1 MSNFPYNF
9 HDDDNPLSLSS
20 MNSTDQKLD
29 FSLVLASSVH
39 DMKNSLGMLLNSLEV
54 VIEDSV
60 EKQDDTQKQHF
71 SILQYEASRIN
82 SELIQLLTIYRLQ
95 DKNLPLNIDE
105 NYIYETFED
114 QLARN
119 DMLFK
124 TKGID
129 VAIECDQDLVWF
141 YDNEL
146 LGNVIHNV
154 LINAAR
160 YAKENIILSASIV
173 DQELKVSIA
182 DDGNGF
188 PAFMLEAEPLNEDV
202 KKSSNSTHLGLFF
215 AAKIAS
221 FHKKESSEGRI
232 NLSNEGPLKGG
243 AFSIFIP

>member
-1 MSNFPYNF
+1 MSDFPSNF
-9 HDDDNPLSLSS
+9 DADNEPLNLSLPVSA
-20 MNSTDQKLD
+20 DQHLD

-60 EKQDDTQKQHF
+60 EKQDDTQKKHF

-95 DKNLPLNIDE
+95 NKNLPLNVDE

-124 TKGID
+124 TKGIEVVID
-129 VAIECDQDLVWF
+129 CDPDMAWF

-146 LGNVIHNV
+146 MGNVIHNV

-160 YAKENIILSASIV
+160 YAKEKIVLSASIM
-173 DQELKVSIA
+173 DQELHVSIS

-188 PAFMLEAEPLNEDV
+188 PAFMLEAEPLGEDV
-202 KKSSNSTHLGLFF
+202 KKSTNSTQLGLFF

-221 FHKKESSEGRI
+221 FHQQNSVKGRI
-232 NLSNEGPLKGG
+232 ELTNGGILKGG
-243 AFSIFIP
+243 VFSIYLP

>member
-1 MSNFPYNF
+1 MSEFPFEFDAGDEPSAKN
-9 HDDDNPLSLSS
+9 
-20 MNSTDQKLD
+20 TDQQLD

-54 VIEDSV
+54 VIEDSQ
-60 EKQDDTQKQHF
+60 EKQDHTQKKHF

-95 DKNLPLNIDE
+95 DKNLPLNVDE
-105 NYIYETFED
+105 HYIYETFED

-129 VAIECDQDLVWF
+129 VVIDCDQDLVWF

-160 YAKENIILSASIV
+160 YAKAKIILSAAIV

-188 PAFMLEAEPLNEDV
+188 PAFMLEAEPLSEDV

-221 FHKKESSEGRI
+221 FHKKNSIKGRI
-232 NLSNEGPLKGG
+232 NLSNEGPLRGG
-243 AFSIFIP
+243 VFSIYLP

>member
-1 MSNFPYNF
+1 M
-9 HDDDNPLSLSS
+9 
-20 MNSTDQKLD
+20 TDYMPNNDVHIDMAMKRASETNDPQLD

-54 VIEDSV
+54 VVEESI
-60 EKQDDTQKQHF
+60 EKQDEMQKKHF

-95 DKNLPLNIDE
+95 NKNLPLNIDE

-124 TKGID
+124 TKNID
-129 VAIECDQDLVWF
+129 VVIDCDPELAWF

-146 LGNVIHNV
+146 MGNVIHNV

-160 YAKENIILSASIV
+160 YAKQKIILSASIV
-173 DQELKVSIA
+173 DEQLHVTIE
-182 DDGNGF
+182 DDGSGF
-188 PAFMLEAEPLNEDV
+188 PAFMLEAEPLGEDV
-202 KKSSNSTHLGLFF
+202 KRSSNSTQLGLFF

-221 FHKKESSEGRI
+221 FHRQAERQGYIK
-232 NLSNEGPLKGG
+232 LSNGG
-243 AFSIFIP
+243 ELNGGVFNIYLP

>member
-1 MSNFPYNF
+1 MSDYPSNF
-9 HDDDNPLSLSS
+9 DLDGEPLNLSRPI
-20 MNSTDQKLD
+20 STDQDLD

-54 VIEDSV
+54 VIEDSI
-60 EKQDDTQKQHF
+60 EKQDDTQKKHF

-95 DKNLPLNIDE
+95 GKSLPVNIDE

-124 TKGID
+124 TKGIEVD
-129 VAIECDQDLVWF
+129 IDCDPDMAWF

-146 LGNVIHNV
+146 MGNVIHNV

-160 YAKENIILSASIV
+160 YAKEKIVLSASIV
-173 DQELKVSIA
+173 EQELQVSIA

-188 PAFMLEAEPLNEDV
+188 PAFMLDAEPLGDNV
-202 KKSSNSTHLGLFF
+202 KRSTDSTQLGLFF

-221 FHKKESSEGRI
+221 FHQQKSVKGRI
-232 NLSNEGPLKGG
+232 ELSNGG
-243 AFSIFIP
+243 VLDGGVFSIYLP

>member
-1 MSNFPYNF
+1 MSNHPSGF
-9 HDDDNPLSLSS
+9 NPENASLNTGLPISV
-20 MNSTDQKLD
+20 DQHLD

-54 VIEDSV
+54 VIEDSI
-60 EKQDDTQKQHF
+60 EKQDDTQKKHF

-95 DKNLPLNIDE
+95 NKNLPINIDE

-129 VAIECDQDLVWF
+129 VEIDCDPDMAWF

-160 YAKENIILSASIV
+160 YAREKIILSAEVI
-173 DQELKVSIA
+173 DQQLQVTIE

-188 PAFMLEAEPLNEDV
+188 PAFMLEADPLAEDV
-202 KKSSNSTHLGLFF
+202 KHSSNSTQLGLFF

-221 FHKKESSEGRI
+221 FHQQNLRNGRI
-232 NLSNEGPLKGG
+232 KLSNDGQLNGG
-243 AFSIFIP
+243 VFSIYLP